1 LEFGNGAGLLGG
13 GSLGAASAVSV
24 FAEGRFFSSVSLGLV
39 TLGTSGF
46 VAMVTAWWT
55 VGALGLG
62 RFAAMA
68 KIRFV
73 PVVGEAVVLAR
84 TPTVF

>member
-1 LEFGNGAGLLGG
+1 
-13 GSLGAASAVSV
+13 
-24 FAEGRFFSSVSLGLV
+24 
-39 TLGTSGF
+39 
-46 VAMVTAWWT
+46 MVTAWWT

-84 TPTVF
+84 APTVF

>member
-13 GSLGAASAVSV
+13 GTLRAASAVSV

-46 VAMVTAWWT
+46 VAMVTAVWT
-55 VGALGLG
+55 MRTLIFG
-62 RFAAMA
+62 RFTAMA
-68 KIRFV
+68 KIGILTEIRK
-73 PVVGEAVVLAR
+73 ALVL
-84 TPTVF
+84 P